1 MRYTVTVEHAIRGQL
16 VYTDVKDWDMN
27 SDETVLFLYRST
39 DQQTGLR
46 TIMIPLK
53 NDLIS
58 VEILTVATD
67 S

>member
-16 VYTDVKDWDMN
+16 AYTDVKDWDMN
-27 SDETVLFLYRST
+27 SDETILFLYRGT
-39 DQQTGLR
+39 GQQKGDR
-46 TIMIPLK
+46 TTMIPLK